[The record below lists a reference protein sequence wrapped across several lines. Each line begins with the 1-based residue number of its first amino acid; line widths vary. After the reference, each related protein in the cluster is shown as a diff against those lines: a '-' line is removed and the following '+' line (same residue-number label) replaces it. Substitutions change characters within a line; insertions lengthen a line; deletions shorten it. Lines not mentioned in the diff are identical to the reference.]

1 MAWYPAKAP
10 LPTGLTT
17 DQLLL
22 RPLRPSDAD
31 QDFAAMQD
39 RWDTQ
44 DWEDF
49 TWASNYVALI
59 HHEQEHL
66 SRKAFTFTVLDPA
79 KRLCLGCVYLEPLS
93 NLVPTDQQTNLAA
106 ASIPTT
112 AAAVRY
118 WIRDSY
124 RQGELSA
131 HLVTNLLAWFHNAW
145 QLPLRIFHT
154 RTDDTTQNQLYL
166 ALGFQHLLDLPIQYG
181 RLYRPPQE
189 ATSE

>member
-17 DQLLL
+17 EQLLL

-39 RWDTQ
+39 RWDTKAWA
-44 DWEDF
+44 DL
-49 TWASNYVALI
+49 TWAGNYAALI

-66 SRKAFTFTVLDPA
+66 SREAFTFTVMDPTN
-79 KRLCLGCVYLEPLS
+79 RTCLGSVYLEPLA
-93 NLVPTDQQTNLAA
+93 NFVPTDQRAALTALA
-106 ASIPTT
+106 IPLT

-118 WIRDSY
+118 WIRDTY
-124 RQGELSA
+124 RQSGLSA
-131 HLVTNLLAWFHNAW
+131 HLLSTLLPWFHNAW
-145 QLPLRIFHT
+145 KLPPCIFHT
-154 RTDDTTQNQLYL
+154 RPDDADQTQLYP
-166 ALGFQHLLDLPIQYG
+166 ALGFQPVLDLPITYG

-189 ATSE
+189 K